1 MWHNVL
7 LLSMWKKSMENV
19 EFEAHS
25 SSEKI
30 YLFLMKKLKMN
41 HPLSAVFTQE
51 DFNMVEPTLS
61 DIICWDTSPFMMFCH
76 PSSPSSVNCQCVY
89 VILQTNIER
98 GRGGSY
104 YPNKCVWECSCLQ
117 DTCCKFIWLM
127 AKWAGQQVVCNS
139 VVRASDDKIETG

>member
-1 MWHNVL
+1 
-7 LLSMWKKSMENV
+7 MENV

-25 SSEKI
+25 SSEEI
-30 YLFLMKKLKMN
+30 SLFLMKKLKMN

-61 DIICWDTSPFMMFCH
+61 DIICWDTSPSMMFCH

-127 AKWAGQQVVCNS
+127 AK
-139 VVRASDDKIETG
+139 

>member
-1 MWHNVL
+1 
-7 LLSMWKKSMENV
+7 MENV

-25 SSEKI
+25 SSEEI
-30 YLFLMKKLKMN
+30 SLFLMKKLKMN

-61 DIICWDTSPFMMFCH
+61 DIISWDTSPSMMFCH

-89 VILQTNIER
+89 AILPTNIER

-104 YPNKCVWECSCLQ
+104 YPNKIMSGSVAA
-117 DTCCKFIWLM
+117 CKILV
-127 AKWAGQQVVCNS
+127 ANLSG
-139 VVRASDDKIETG
+139 